1 MFKSS
6 MNYSLPMRLSVG
18 LGFGAVLALVL
29 AFLPGR
35 LRAEAVTVDQSRYQL
50 IIDRN
55 PFALKDPPPPPVAPP
70 PTNPPPVEVNLK
82 VSGFSVTPDGTHVH
96 LVVPPTPGKNTNA
109 IYWRLAAGE
118 RQGDVEVVSIDY
130 SAGEVTVVNA
140 GQRAILN
147 LEEHSPAAVGPAVV
161 AGGGVAAGARA
172 AAAARLMNNRGRL
185 PTPGAAAN
193 APGGTGSSSASTPT
207 TPSASRVVVPPG
219 VNKQNIQGMLKRSAQ
234 LRGATVGGGA
244 TAAARTVP
252 ARPVRTV
259 PVQGDTAVDPA
270 MQWLMLKAQE
280 EQGRSEGLM
289 MPPTPPMIGGG
300 Q

>member
-1 MFKSS
+1 
-6 MNYSLPMRLSVG
+6 MNYSLPMRLAFG
-18 LGFGAVLALVL
+18 LGLGAVLAVVL
-29 AFLPGR
+29 ALLPGR

-55 PFALKDPPPPPVAPP
+55 PFALKDPPPPPAAPP

-161 AGGGVAAGARA
+161 AGGGPAAGARA

-193 APGGTGSSSASTPT
+193 APGGAGSSSGSTPS

-219 VNKQNIQGMLKRSAQ
+219 VNNQNIQGMLNRSVQ
-234 LRGATVGGGA
+234 LRGSSAGGGGA
-244 TAAARTVP
+244 TAGRTVP
-252 ARPVRTV
+252 ARPVRTA
-259 PVQGDTAVDPA
+259 PMQGDTAVDPA

-280 EQGRSEGLM
+280 EQGRSEGLL
-289 MPPTPPMIGGG
+289 MPPTPPMIGG